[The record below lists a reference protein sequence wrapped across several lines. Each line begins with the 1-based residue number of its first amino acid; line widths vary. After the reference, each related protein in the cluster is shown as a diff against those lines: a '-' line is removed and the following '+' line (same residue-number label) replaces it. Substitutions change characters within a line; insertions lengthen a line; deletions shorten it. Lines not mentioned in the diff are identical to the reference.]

1 MKLLQSFFK
10 NYSALKKKLVLD
22 RIDKNKLKRQV
33 CLPPTGMQG
42 WKMRKK
48 GCYMKECTIAL
59 LCNVTLFP
67 KTLPYFYAIKFLKL
81 NKIEKVF
88 EIKSQIVQLKL
99 NHKPTGA

>member
-1 MKLLQSFFK
+1 
-10 NYSALKKKLVLD
+10 
-22 RIDKNKLKRQV
+22 
-33 CLPPTGMQG
+33 
-42 WKMRKK
+42 
-48 GCYMKECTIAL
+48 MKECTIAL

-99 NHKPTGA
+99 NHKPTGAWASKISLIQQEILKAHNCMSISIVKIP